1 MYLRIDEQFADG
13 ELQLLSELLGL
24 LDTKII
30 EIRKLLGETTDPE
43 SDGILDRGEY
53 FIGVGVVAI
62 QQYLADTLTLT
73 GIEKKRALNLGPTYS
88 EHLTFV
94 AILNAAAN
102 WWKHSAERYS
112 NTAPRKDAARS
123 LEIVTEVGD
132 SDSYQLSNVLAK
144 LLRSSEVTLCS
155 LIPHLILW
163 RSALDK
169 ERRKDA

>member
-73 GIEKKRALNLGPTYS
+73 GIEKKRAP
-88 EHLTFV
+88 E
-94 AILNAAAN
+94 
-102 WWKHSAERYS
+102 
-112 NTAPRKDAARS
+112 
-123 LEIVTEVGD
+123 
-132 SDSYQLSNVLAK
+132 
-144 LLRSSEVTLCS
+144 LRPYVF
-155 LIPHLILW
+155 
-163 RSALDK
+163 
-169 ERRKDA
+169 